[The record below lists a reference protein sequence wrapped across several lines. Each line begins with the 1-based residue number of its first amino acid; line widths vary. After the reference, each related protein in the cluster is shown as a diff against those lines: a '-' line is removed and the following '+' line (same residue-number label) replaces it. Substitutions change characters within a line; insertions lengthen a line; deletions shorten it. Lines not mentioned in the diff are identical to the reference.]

1 MRQKIGGI
9 ILSILIVFLVSI
21 SVSYRLRAINTENRL
36 IRLSAVT
43 LGAIDLSDKAIEIAS
58 EWERLCYRLDSIKA
72 QEFQKELI
80 KKYFSGDESSEENE
94 EGEEMPFFDSSDTK
108 KKAAI

>member
-9 ILSILIVFLVSI
+9 ILSILILFLVIISI
-21 SVSYRLRAINTENRL
+21 SHGLNAVDMENRL

-43 LGAIDLSDKAIEIAS
+43 LGAIDLSNKAIEIAS
-58 EWERLCYRLDSIKA
+58 EWEKLCYRLDPVQT

-80 KKYFSGDESSEENE
+80 KKYFPGNESSEENE
-94 EGEEMPFFDSSDTK
+94 ESEETPFFDSSDTK
-108 KKAAI
+108 KEAAI